1 MTIVRDFLQWLATAP
16 ANERAEAAGAL
27 ARAYLCSDL
36 TADELAP
43 AEGLMLKL
51 LDDPSPLVRRALA
64 DALAASSAA
73 PAPVIIALAAD
84 QPQIAAPIYALSP
97 LLIDADLL
105 DGIATGGDAIQAA
118 IASRAVLPS
127 AVAAALAELGSAEA
141 CQILAE
147 NDGAEIAPLSI
158 DRMVERFGDVAIHD
172 ALLIRDDLPAATRQN
187 LVTRLSQTL
196 VGFVVDRAWLEED
209 RARRI
214 VREACEKAAVTIAAG
229 SPKTELRPLIHHLC
243 ASGQLT
249 SGLVLRALL
258 SGNIALFEEALA
270 ELSGMPLPR
279 VSALVHDRI
288 GSGLRPLFEKAQ
300 LPASM
305 HAAFNAAIRAMRDGL
320 ADADDGRL
328 QRRMIERVLAA
339 CESTDAG
346 NIAPLI
352 TLLRRFAAEAAR
364 EEARLFCDEI
374 ATEAPETPQLIYS
387 AAA

>member
-16 ANERAEAAGAL
+16 SNERAEAAGAL

-64 DALAASSAA
+64 DALGPSPAA
-73 PAPVIIALAAD
+73 PAPVIIALASD

-97 LLIDADLL
+97 LLIDADLV
-105 DGIATGGDAIQAA
+105 DGVATGGDAVQAA
-118 IASRAVLPS
+118 VASRAVLPS

-147 NDGAEIAPLSI
+147 NDGAQIAPLSI
-158 DRMVERFGDVAIHD
+158 DRMVERFGDVAAIRD
-172 ALLIRDDLPAATRQN
+172 ALLTRDDLPAATRQN

-196 VGFVVDRAWLEED
+196 AGFIVDRAWLEED
-209 RARRI
+209 RAQRI
-214 VREACEKAAVTIAAG
+214 AREACEKATVTIAAG
-229 SPKTELRPLIHHLC
+229 SPKTELRPLIRHLC
-243 ASGQLT
+243 ESGQLT
-249 SGLVLRALL
+249 AGLVLRALL

-270 ELSGMPLPR
+270 ELSGMPLTR

-305 HAAFNAAIRAMRDGL
+305 HAAFNAAIKAMRDGL
-320 ADADDGRL
+320 ADADDARL
-328 QRRMIERVLAA
+328 QRRMVERVLAA
-339 CESTDAG
+339 CESADSG
-346 NIAPLI
+346 DIAPLI
-352 TLLRRFAAEAAR
+352 TLLRRFATEAAR

-374 ATEAPETPQLIYS
+374 AEPPRLIYS